1 MQWKPQHTHP
11 DSKHMLPQC
20 FNTTVPSAP
29 CSEPYMCIVPTWF
42 GVTSDKGEEW
52 CSQCEELVPVVSAVY
67 NLSTMLML
75 LVCTVFALSTTLKLL
90 VSATQVL
97 STTLLLLVCAT
108 YALNTMPVLFFISM
122 VYKRCCN
129 IDTRWQGGVRGVI
142 SNILSTAPR
151 WPPNPTKHTTRWQQT
166 KVEIINFHGAFFI
179 GPLDV

>member
-1 MQWKPQHTHP
+1 MQWKPKHTHP
-11 DSKHMLPQC
+11 NSKHMLPQC

-42 GVTSDKGEEW
+42 GVTSDRGEEW

-67 NLSTMLML
+67 TLSTILML
-75 LVCTVFALSTTLKLL
+75 LVCTIY
-90 VSATQVL
+90 VL
-97 STTLLLLVCAT
+97 ST
-108 YALNTMPVLFFISM
+108 MHVLFIVSM

-151 WPPNPTKHTTRWQQT
+151 WPPNPTKHTTRWHQT
-166 KVEIINFHGAFFI
+166 KVEIINFHGALFI
-179 GPLDV
+179 GPLGV

>member
-1 MQWKPQHTHP
+1 MQWKPEHTHP
-11 DSKHMLPQC
+11 NSKHMLPQC

-42 GVTSDKGEEW
+42 GVTSDRGEEW

-67 NLSTMLML
+67 TLSTILML
-75 LVCTVFALSTTLKLL
+75 LVCTIY
-90 VSATQVL
+90 VL
-97 STTLLLLVCAT
+97 ST
-108 YALNTMPVLFFISM
+108 MHVLFIVSM

-151 WPPNPTKHTTRWQQT
+151 WPPNPTKHTTRWHQT
-166 KVEIINFHGAFFI
+166 KVEIINIHGAFLSDLWTFSNVYW
-179 GPLDV
+179 LVW

>member
-11 DSKHMLPQC
+11 NSKHMLPQC

-29 CSEPYMCIVPTWF
+29 CSEPYMCSVPTWF

-67 NLSTMLML
+67 VWSTILIL
-75 LVCTVFALSTTLKLL
+75 LVCTVFVLSTTLVLL

-97 STTLLLLVCAT
+97 S
-108 YALNTMPVLFFISM
+108 TMPVLFFISM

-166 KVEIINFHGAFFI
+166 KVEIIAFHWSFFI
-179 GPLDV
+179 WPMSDHCLAICSVS

>member
-11 DSKHMLPQC
+11 NSKHMLPQC

-42 GVTSDKGEEW
+42 GVTTDRGEE

-67 NLSTMLML
+67 TLSTIIM
-75 LVCTVFALSTTLKLL
+75 LL
-90 VSATQVL
+90 VSATYALRTMFMLFLVSTTYVL
-97 STTLLLLVCAT
+97 ST
-108 YALNTMPVLFFISM
+108 MHVLFIVSM
-122 VYKRCCN
+122 VYERCCN

-151 WPPNPTKHTTRWQQT
+151 WPPNPTKHTTRWHQT

-179 GPLDV
+179 GPLGF

>member
-1 MQWKPQHTHP
+1 MQWKPQHIH
-11 DSKHMLPQC
+11 SKHMLPQC

-67 NLSTMLML
+67 NLSTMLL
-75 LVCTVFALSTTLKLL
+75 RLVCTVF
-90 VSATQVL
+90 VL
-97 STTLLLLVCAT
+97 ST
-108 YALNTMPVLFFISM
+108 MHVLFLVSR
-122 VYKRCCN
+122 VYKCDYN

-151 WPPNPTKHTTRWQQT
+151 WPPNPTKHTTRWHQT

>member
-11 DSKHMLPQC
+11 NSKHMLPQC

-52 CSQCEELVPVVSAVY
+52 CSQCEELVPAVSSKY
-67 NLSTMLML
+67 NTHALSLHCVRSEYNASALSTIYVLSTMH
-75 LVCTVFALSTTLKLL
+75 
-90 VSATQVL
+90 
-97 STTLLLLVCAT
+97 
-108 YALNTMPVLFFISM
+108 VLFIVSM

-151 WPPNPTKHTTRWQQT
+151 WPPNPTKHTTRWHQT